1 MHERHDRRWVVKT
14 ASVAG
19 LFAAASCS
27 TGRSQAPSQPPQGN
41 AAPPGTVT
49 AQTIDPNTGQPID
62 PNTGAPVDSTYD
74 EETILDAARDV
85 FGDGAE
91 GLAGLIERLFSENGR
106 PNAYITGEEA
116 GGGFI
121 GALRYGGGAL
131 YHKVEG
137 ERPIHWTGPSIGLEL
152 GGNAAKSFMLV
163 YSLYDTEEVY
173 MRFPAV
179 EGQGYFVGGIG
190 VNYLQ
195 RKKIKVAN
203 VRLGIGLRYTAN
215 LGYVKFTKSST
226 INPF

>member
-1 MHERHDRRWVVKT
+1 MNDQSRRLIVQSMLAT
-14 ASVAG
+14 G
-19 LFAAASCS
+19 LVGLPACTS
-27 TGRSQAPSQPPQGN
+27 GQSQAPSRQPQGSGVDPN
-41 AAPPGTVT
+41 AAVG
-49 AQTIDPNTGQPID
+49 QQIDPETGQPIED
-62 PNTGAPVDSTYD
+62 TYD
-74 EETILDAARDV
+74 ETTILDAARNT
-85 FGDGAE
+85 FGSGAE
-91 GLAGLIERLFSENGR
+91 GVAGLIERLFSENGK

-121 GALRYGGGAL
+121 GALRYGGGTL

-163 YSLYDTEEVY
+163 YNLYDTEDVY
-173 MRFPAV
+173 ARFPAV
-179 EGQGYFVGGIG
+179 EGQGYFVGGLG

-195 RKKIKVAN
+195 RRGVKVAN